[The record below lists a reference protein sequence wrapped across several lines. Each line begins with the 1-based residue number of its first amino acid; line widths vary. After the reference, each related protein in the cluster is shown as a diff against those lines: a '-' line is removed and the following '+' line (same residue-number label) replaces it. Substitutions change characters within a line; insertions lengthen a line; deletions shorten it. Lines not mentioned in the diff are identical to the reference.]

1 MEVSVWIAF
10 FLWPIPLVCPEMESD
25 SLIVSGANQEDENP
39 KPSNTGNSRR
49 SLKAGQVES
58 IRRLREKTANGPVPK
73 GLQKKTVTVGNE
85 EREFFIN
92 VPEKVKG
99 KPSPVVFVLHGGA
112 SNSGLAMHLKTDFT
126 VLGSTEGYVT
136 VYPSGTNGWNI
147 GSHEMLSSRR
157 RTSDADDVGFF
168 RSMFDMLIA
177 ENIAKPN
184 QIYLA
189 GGSNGGVMTMDLVC
203 HLSDRIAGAAVLVAT
218 LPRAAETKWPKPSR
232 PVPIMIMLGTED
244 PMKPWEGNRDQMSA
258 EETVAYWCKLNG
270 CREDVE
276 KWELPDRDTKDG
288 CRAYAQRWDGK
299 APVLFY
305 TLKDHGHGWPM
316 QRNPI
321 GKKTGASIQDISAPE
336 EIWSFFKKTAGK
348 KGNP

>member
-10 FLWPIPLVCPEMESD
+10 LLWPIPLVCKEFVSD
-25 SLIVSGANQEDENP
+25 FTKVYRANQEDDDP
-39 KPSNTGNSRR
+39 KPPNTGKTR
-49 SLKAGQVES
+49 KIIKPGQVES
-58 IRRLREKTANGPVPK
+58 IRGLREKIANGPVPK
-73 GLQKKTVTVGNE
+73 GLQKMTITVDNE

-92 VPEKVKG
+92 IPEKVRE

-136 VYPSGTNGWNI
+136 VYPSGINGWNI

-157 RTSDADDVGFF
+157 RASDADDVGFF
-168 RSMFDMLIA
+168 RAMFDMLIA
-177 ENIAKPN
+177 ENIADPN
-184 QIYLA
+184 QIYLS
-189 GGSNGGVMTMDLVC
+189 GGSNGGVMTMNLVG

-258 EETVAYWCKLNG
+258 KETLAFWRKLNG
-270 CREDVE
+270 CREDME
-276 KWELPDRDTKDG
+276 KWELPDRDTQDG
-288 CRAYAQRWDGK
+288 CRAYAQRWEGK

-305 TLKDHGHGWPM
+305 TLKGHGHGWPM

-336 EIWSFFKKTAGK
+336 EIWAFFKKTAAK